1 MHELSIDLVEEF
13 LGHTHVQLPCPE
25 LGLLSKVSPGSSL
38 PSTAGGSLSTFSLAL
53 EIIGLFTFLNF
64 LLLAMM
70 DLNNLDL
77 VKIYWAPARSF
88 SIHLIIMKPQQ
99 LYQGDVVRIS

>member
-13 LGHTHVQLPCPE
+13 LGHKHVQLPCPE
-25 LGLLSKVSPGSSL
+25 LRSALQSVSRLHPPQHGR
-38 PSTAGGSLSTFSLAL
+38 GGSLSTFSLAL
-53 EIIGLFTFLNF
+53 EIVGLFTFFYF
-64 LLLAMM
+64 LLVVMM

-88 SIHLIIMKPQQ
+88 SIHLTIMKPQQ
-99 LYQGDVVRIS
+99 LY